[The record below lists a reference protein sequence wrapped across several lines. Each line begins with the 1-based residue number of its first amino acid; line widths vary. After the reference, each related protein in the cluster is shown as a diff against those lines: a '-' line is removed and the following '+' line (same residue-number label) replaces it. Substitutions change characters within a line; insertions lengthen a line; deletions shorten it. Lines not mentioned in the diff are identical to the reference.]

1 MDTTTTA
8 SKFNEDDS
16 VSEYTD
22 PENNSAPTE
31 LFAEFL
37 ASILRKEWR
46 NALKNCKL
54 SNNSPSIAS
63 PLWHFIHFISVCV
76 SHMEME
82 I

>member
-16 VSEYTD
+16 ASEYTD

-37 ASILRKEWR
+37 ATILQKKWK

-54 SNNSPSIAS
+54 SNN
-63 PLWHFIHFISVCV
+63 FYVSVSLSLSLNCV
-76 SHMEME
+76 SIMALHTFY
-82 I
+82 